1 MNSSYPSF
9 FSENSNRSFPFIEN
23 TASSKVKN
31 SCFIDFKCWT
41 RFKTHESPSLYLVA
55 NYSADLPNE
64 YKQFLLDGFCTLFFL
79 VHRVPENEHVFNGMI
94 CVYIPLDNSQW
105 PYLGVSSV
113 WNSSGIKM
121 FELRTLVN
129 SSVLDIAS
137 NPDNYLFPS
146 NFFGNQGDIGL
157 KIEPTQVIYSGNIV
171 IDELNIVD
179 QDGYHKKNINGDVK
193 VSPGYNSYIYQAD
206 KKFTINS
213 SANIGSGKRYNDEKN
228 DICNGVFSINGVTPD
243 ESGNFKIEGDNG
255 VLIFNLPE
263 EYKIVV
269 AIDPKT
275 KIAKCQT

>member
-1 MNSSYPSF
+1 M
-9 FSENSNRSFPFIEN
+9 
-23 TASSKVKN
+23 
-31 SCFIDFKCWT
+31 
-41 RFKTHESPSLYLVA
+41 
-55 NYSADLPNE
+55 
-64 YKQFLLDGFCTLFFL
+64 
-79 VHRVPENEHVFNGMI
+79 
-94 CVYIPLDNSQW
+94 
-105 PYLGVSSV
+105 
-113 WNSSGIKM
+113 
-121 FELRTLVN
+121 
-129 SSVLDIAS
+129 
-137 NPDNYLFPS
+137 
-146 NFFGNQGDIGL
+146 
-157 KIEPTQVIYSGNIV
+157 
-171 IDELNIVD
+171 
-179 QDGYHKKNINGDVK
+179 K